1 MSYSN
6 HIKYLVEKYETE
18 EDVTIGDIVEHAK
31 VRVQE
36 ENYYENRRIKR
47 INENPKI
54 YHLKQFKF
62 NKA

>member
-18 EDVTIGDIVEHAK
+18 EDVTIGDIVERAK

-54 YHLKQFKF
+54 YHLK
-62 NKA
+62 